1 MYLNAYFQNVSMPL
15 TNILTY
21 NQSVEMS
28 VLCHFS
34 IAVMIYPSKFQSR
47 IGLVSVLNLCTVI
60 IIFLYR
66 FVAASAK
73 PACRHKLSLQC
84 FLNFNKNTN
93 VKFWQHWGKDKHR

>member
-1 MYLNAYFQNVSMPL
+1 MPL

-47 IGLVSVLNLCTVI
+47 IGLVSVLKLVTVCSMYLLYLFYCTDSLLLLQSQLEGI
-60 IIFLYR
+60 
-66 FVAASAK
+66 
-73 PACRHKLSLQC
+73 KLVSS
-84 FLNFNKNTN
+84 
-93 VKFWQHWGKDKHR
+93 VS